1 MKKLYSKVKVR
12 LKWFLDQAVLSLQR
26 TLNAV
31 MGREPVHFLHI
42 GKTGGTALKYAL
54 KGHSVTKDFFIKG
67 HLHHF
72 HLEHVPKGEKFFFCI
87 RDPKDRF
94 TSAFYARKREDKPR
108 FNLAWSQGETRA
120 FNVFNTP
127 NELAVALSSP
137 DNELKLAAEDA
148 MRSIA
153 HIRTSY
159 WKWFKDEALLLERLP
174 DLVHACHL
182 ETITTDFEIL
192 KQKLGLAE
200 DLQLPGKGVKSH
212 SSPAT
217 LDKSLVPI
225 ALENLRS
232 WYVRDY
238 EFLKFLENKNL
249 ITRIDRVPN
258 GNSSVPRN

>member
-1 MKKLYSKVKVR
+1 MKKLKNKVKFK
-12 LKWFLDQAVLSLQR
+12 LKRISEQAVLTLQR
-26 TLNAV
+26 AFHAV

-42 GKTGGTALKYAL
+42 GKTGGTALKFAL
-54 KGHSVTKDFFIKG
+54 KGDSITKDFFIKG

-72 HLEHVPKGEKFFFCI
+72 HLEHIPKGEKFFFCV

-108 FNLAWSQGETRA
+108 FYLKWNEGETRA
-120 FNVFNTP
+120 FQLFNTP
-127 NELAVALSSP
+127 NELAVALSSR

-148 MRSIA
+148 MRSIV

-174 DLVHACHL
+174 DLVHVCHL

-192 KQKLGLAE
+192 KEKLGLPE
-200 DLQLPGKGVKSH
+200 DLQLPKRGIKSH

-217 LDKSLVPI
+217 LDKSLEPV

-232 WYVRDY
+232 WYAGDY
-238 EFLKFLENKNL
+238 KFLKFLENRNL
-249 ITRIDRVPN
+249 ITEKVP
-258 GNSSVPRN
+258 VQY